1 MLGTI
6 GLRGLRIAC
15 VIGVDD
21 AEREAVQPI
30 EVAVEAA
37 LDLATAADTD
47 GLQHTVDYRL
57 LADRLD
63 ALAQEGGYELLEAFA
78 SDAAM
83 LLLDSWPSIET
94 VRLEVRKSGAVDA
107 AKYSFCRLERRRG

>member
-1 MLGTI
+1 MSGGRDLSTSKRIVVKI
-6 GLRGLRIAC
+6 GSALLVHDDGRLRA
-15 VIGVDD
+15 
-21 AEREAVQPI
+21 QW
-30 EVAVEAA
+30 
-37 LDLATAADTD
+37 
-47 GLQHTVDYRL
+47 
-57 LADRLD
+57 LD